1 MRCTKNVEGAVT
13 ISDIRTRLYK
23 NQYYNGRLIV
33 NYNWII
39 IAVITSLFSSSLH
52 NCLHHCMQYSES
64 TVPLLVLLTQV
75 YGRYNHSLKLTP
87 SQWISL
93 RQCQGFNYK
102 IHQT

>member
-39 IAVITSLFSSSLH
+39 IVVIISLVHL
-52 NCLHHCMQYSES
+52 CTTCVHHCMQYSES
-64 TVPLLVLLTQV
+64 TVPLLVLPTQV